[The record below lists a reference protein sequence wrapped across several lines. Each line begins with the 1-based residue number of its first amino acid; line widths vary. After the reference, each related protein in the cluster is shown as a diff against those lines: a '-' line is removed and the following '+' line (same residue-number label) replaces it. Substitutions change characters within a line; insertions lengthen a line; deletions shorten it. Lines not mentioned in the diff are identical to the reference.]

1 MIEKNIYLV
10 LEKAF
15 NKEPQRIFLKSLD
28 DNEVLNYKDT
38 FKLTL
43 KFNRFLNQNKIK
55 KQNKIIV
62 IFDNSVLLSFLFLG
76 VTSTN
81 RIFVPVNP
89 EIGNYEFLH
98 ILKKGFRP
106 VPFRFVNSI
115 FRNCSL
121 QKIN

>member
-1 MIEKNIYLV
+1 MIEKNIYLL

-28 DNEVLNYKDT
+28 DNEVLNYEDT

-98 ILKKGFRP
+98 ILKTQYFP
-106 VPFRFVNSI
+106 
-115 FRNCSL
+115 
-121 QKIN
+121 